1 MDFSLAHFFSSVAS
15 RVITGVI
22 AFVIV
27 TYLFPVIRARREN
40 KKLNG

>member
-1 MDFSLAHFFSSVAS
+1 MFNSVTS

-27 TYLFPVIRARREN
+27 TYLFPYIKGRRAN
-40 KKLNG
+40 KD

>member
-1 MDFSLAHFFSSVAS
+1 MDFSFAHMFNSVAS

-27 TYLFPVIRARREN
+27 TYLFPYIKGRRAN
-40 KKLNG
+40 KD